1 MWVATFIAGMWVKVA
16 AAAVLTRPKCA
27 VCGLVQYTV
36 GRVGKSPLRLGSI
49 PTGYQFGNNSCY
61 NGMSWCDKCRGQYN
75 RQTPL
80 RTMPIEMVPGMVMP
94 ISTHYEIVH
103 VGRTTDPVELLKEDE
118 KVPFQINSV
127 QILAAVEVVSCAA
140 ATALLC
146 AGCGCSSEEA
156 NEIKRQ
162 ARNGQLVYIRPIMSF
177 LRCRQCCA
185 RANRLRS
192 LFVAKWTHAPSHSS
206 KPQKTWSSHAGS

>member
-1 MWVATFIAGMWVKVA
+1 MTRDAVTRTRIS
-16 AAAVLTRPKCA
+16 AVLTRPTCA

-36 GRVGKSPLRLGSI
+36 RRVGKSPLRLGPI

-80 RTMPIEMVPGMVMP
+80 RTMPIDMVPGMVMP
-94 ISTHYEIVH
+94 ISTQYEIVH
-103 VGRTTDPVELLKEDE
+103 AGRTTDPVELLKEDE

-146 AGCGCSSEEA
+146 AGCGSSAEEA
-156 NEIKRQ
+156 KEIKRQ
-162 ARNGQLVYIRPIMSF
+162 ARNGQLVYTRPRMIFFAVQTMLSLSRRALSARLGAP
-177 LRCRQCCA
+177 LR
-185 RANRLRS
+185 
-192 LFVAKWTHAPSHSS
+192 
-206 KPQKTWSSHAGS
+206 